1 MILSGGKSSRMGR
14 NKAELPLGSETFLQR
29 LVRQYSPAFPVYVS
43 VARAG
48 QYDTFGAGELV
59 DLRPG
64 IGPLAGLE
72 AAFLETDAELV
83 FLTATDLPFGTLALA
98 EKLLELRGSADAC
111 VIRRA
116 DGKPE
121 PAFGVYRRTCLPAL
135 EDCLKENRRAFRGL
149 LDRVEAR
156 WAEEAELKEFPLSR
170 LLQNV
175 NTPEEYEKAAEF
187 LGNVL

>member
-1 MILSGGKSSRMGR
+1 MGR

-29 LVRQYSPAFPVYVS
+29 LVRQYSTAFPVYVS
-43 VARAG
+43 VARPR

-59 DLRPG
+59 DLHPG

-98 EKLLELRGSADAC
+98 EKLLELRGNADAC

-149 LDRVEAR
+149 LDRVEVR
-156 WAEEAELKEFPLSR
+156 WAEEAELTEFPLSR

-187 LGNVL
+187 LENVL